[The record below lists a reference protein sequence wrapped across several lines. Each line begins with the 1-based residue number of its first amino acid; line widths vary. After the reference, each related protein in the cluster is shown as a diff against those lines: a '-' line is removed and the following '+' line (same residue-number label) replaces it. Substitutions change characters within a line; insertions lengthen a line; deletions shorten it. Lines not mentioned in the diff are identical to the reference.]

1 MALKVNA
8 RIVGYGPDPS
18 GTTAL
23 VAVIIEF
30 DGPQETMEI
39 KLLVQ
44 NENDKDAVHKQAMA
58 RAKDFARRF
67 LDFPNAKIG
76 WG

>member
-8 RIVGYGPDPS
+8 RIIGYGPHPGRKD
-18 GTTAL
+18 AL
-23 VAVIIEF
+23 VTIIVEF
-30 DGPQETMEI
+30 DGPRETMEI
-39 KLLVQ
+39 KLLVP
-44 NENDKDAVHKQAMA
+44 NEDNKGAVHEKAMA

-76 WG
+76 WD

>member
-18 GTTAL
+18 RTTAL

-30 DGPQETMEI
+30 GGPQETMEI
-39 KLLVQ
+39 KLLVP

-76 WG
+76 WE